1 MRHVGELFKIVMDV
15 TGGKDGGGGGAMVN
29 CGVRSVFGWGGGMR
43 GN

>member
-15 TGGKDGGGGGAMVN
+15 TGGKAGGGGGALVR
-29 CGVRSVFGWGGGMR
+29 CGVCSVFGWGGGMR